1 MAGGVGPFSAL
12 VVRVAA
18 GAVGSMVY
26 LALRG
31 NVRLSSAWGE
41 RRTVGQILT
50 GTALGPLLGGFLA
63 MYAIAHAPLGP
74 ASTLLSIVPIF
85 LLPLSRVFFHEP
97 ITPRAVAGTLLTVGG
112 AAGLFLVK

>member
-1 MAGGVGPFSAL
+1 MACGVGAFPAL

-18 GAVGSMVY
+18 GAGGSLVY

-31 NVRLSSAWGE
+31 QCRLSGAWTRG
-41 RRTVGQILT
+41 RTCAQILT
-50 GTALGPLLGGFLA
+50 GTALGPLAGGFLA
-63 MYAIAHAPLGP
+63 LYALNHAPLGP

-85 LLPLSRVFFHEP
+85 LLPLSRICFGEP

-112 AAGLFLVK
+112 AAGLFLVR